1 MTQAAE
7 TAKETALATVET
19 DPALASVQ
27 AEERR
32 FALAQ
37 RKAAVYAQ
45 STLVP
50 KEYQNNVGN
59 VLIAENMAHRMGADT
74 LMVMQNLYIVHNRPG
89 WSSQFLIGTFNS
101 NGRFTA
107 IKYRFKGE
115 QGSDDWGCQ
124 AYCTELST
132 GEEINGTWITWAMA
146 TAEGWTTKQ
155 GSKWRTMPEQMLR
168 YRSASFLIRATA
180 PEIGLGLLT
189 KEELEDTFGPSGNG
203 HSEPKVGIASLK
215 DRLNLP
221 SGTAATAAVDGELL
235 TPDES
240 EPVLDPPA
248 DDQAPDVTDDA
259 KEVKDGAGDDESRL
273 ADLRTASLERFAE
286 LKGKQLEK
294 AHKFLG
300 TKGIPELG
308 PDKLSDFLNMF
319 GEDE

>member
-7 TAKETALATVET
+7 TAKETALAMIEN
-19 DPALASVQ
+19 DPAVALVV

-37 RKAAVYAQ
+37 RKAAVYSQ
-45 STLVP
+45 SSLVP
-50 KEYQNNVGN
+50 KEYQGNVGN
-59 VLIAENMAHRMGADT
+59 VLIAENMARRMGADT

-101 NGRFTA
+101 NGRFSA

-124 AYCTELST
+124 AYCTEIAT
-132 GEEINGTWITWAMA
+132 GEEISGTWITWGMA
-146 TAEGWTTKQ
+146 VAEGWTTKN
-155 GSKWRTMPEQMLR
+155 GSKWRTMPEQMFR

-189 KEELEDTFGPSGNG
+189 KEELEDAYGANGNSS
-203 HSEPKVGIASLK
+203 SEPKAGISSLK

-221 SGTAATAAVDGELL
+221 AAAEEATGADAPVIEG
-235 TPDES
+235 

-248 DDQAPDVTDDA
+248 ADEPDVTVADA
-259 KEVKDGAGDDESRL
+259 KDADEVVDRAESQL
-273 ADLRTASLERFAE
+273 ADLRAAAFDIYRGLKAKQKTEANADLGAKAISDLDAE
-286 LKGKQLEK
+286 
-294 AHKFLG
+294 
-300 TKGIPELG
+300 ELSIFI
-308 PDKLSDFLNMF
+308 DKY
-319 GEDE
+319 GEDA